1 MTKKPTPTGIFAR
14 VPPAVKR
21 RMEKLAAENRRSVGA
36 EVAVA
41 IEAYLAAAEKEK
53 TA

>member
-1 MTKKPTPTGIFAR
+1 MVNKPTPTGIFAR

-21 RMEKLAAENRRSVGA
+21 RLEKLAAENRRSVGA
-36 EVAVA
+36 EAALA
-41 IEAYLAAAEKEK
+41 IEAHLANAEKEK

>member
-1 MTKKPTPTGIFAR
+1 MSKTPTPTGIFAR

-21 RMEKLAAENRRSVGA
+21 RLEKLAAENRRSVGA
-36 EVAVA
+36 EAALA
-41 IEAYLAAAEKEK
+41 IEAWLLAAEKEK